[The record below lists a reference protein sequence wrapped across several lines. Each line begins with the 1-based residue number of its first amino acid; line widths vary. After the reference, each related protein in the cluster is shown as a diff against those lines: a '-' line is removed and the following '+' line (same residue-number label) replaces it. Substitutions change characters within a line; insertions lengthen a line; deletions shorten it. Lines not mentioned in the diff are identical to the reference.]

1 MTTLKIEITGE
12 DDFYAVKQI
21 SHLFGM
27 LKDSWVRRK
36 SLSPAGY
43 TVSNIKGFAR
53 CEVVQDEA
61 ATTNTTGHAPGR
73 G

>member
-27 LKDSWVRRK
+27 MKESWIRRK
-36 SLSPAGY
+36 ELSPAGY
-43 TVSNIKGFAR
+43 TVSNIKGSAR
-53 CEVVQDEA
+53 CEVVQES
-61 ATTNTTGHAPGR
+61 ATTQSGHAPG
-73 G
+73 